1 MKIKRKKWRK
11 NKEKRGERKRNKI
24 TDKTYEKKEGGG
36 KEKRDR
42 ERGRD

>member
-11 NKEKRGERKRNKI
+11 NKEKRRERKGNKI
-24 TDKTYEKKEGGG
+24 TDKKYEKMEGGG

-42 ERGRD
+42 